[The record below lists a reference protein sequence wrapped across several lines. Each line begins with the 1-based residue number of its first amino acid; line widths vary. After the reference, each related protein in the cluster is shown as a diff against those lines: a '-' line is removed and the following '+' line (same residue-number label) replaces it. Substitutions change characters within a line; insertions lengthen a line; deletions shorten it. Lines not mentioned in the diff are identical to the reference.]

1 MGPEHTRA
9 TAGIP
14 GVPDRAG
21 GRQGLCY
28 APRVPIRLARSL
40 LRETTGLFLLGVA
53 AVSLLLSIDLLS
65 VLARFL
71 IEQQA
76 GPDTILRLLVS
87 KIPWF
92 LHLALPVAAVFAVL
106 VTGGRMAR
114 DSELKAAQAG
124 GIPPRALL
132 VPLVGWGLLVS
143 GLALVNN
150 GMIEPRAEA
159 GYQRIIDEFLYG
171 RPPAASERDVS
182 YLLDGTIFHAARVRA
197 VPGDSERADLDG
209 ILVREPDGTLLTA
222 NRGSWDSTRRTWRL
236 EAGWRA
242 VPGAD
247 PSRHAGTVLSFPLD
261 ADPAQTLAR
270 EGTLPLTELHE
281 RIGERVEA
289 GADARPLRFDL
300 HRRLADAASAA
311 VFTLAAGA
319 VALRVR
325 GRAAGVAWTIA
336 LVAGFWAAWTL
347 SGALF
352 DRGVLGPL
360 TAAWAT
366 PAAVVAV
373 ALVTAAR
380 SDAT

>member
-1 MGPEHTRA
+1 MAPTQRGEAR
-9 TAGIP
+9 
-14 GVPDRAG
+14 GVRAG
-21 GRQGLCY
+21 GAKPLCY

-76 GPDTILRLLVS
+76 GPATVARLLAV
-87 KIPWF
+87 KVPWF
-92 LHLALPVAAVFAVL
+92 LHLSLPVAAVFAVL

-132 VPLVGWGLLVS
+132 VPLVLWGLAIS
-143 GLALVNN
+143 ALATVNN

-159 GYQRIIDEFLYG
+159 DYQRIIDEFLYG

-182 YLLDGTIFHAARVRA
+182 YLLDGTIFHAARLRA
-197 VPGDSERADLDG
+197 VRGDPDSAELDG
-209 ILVREPDGTLLTA
+209 VLVRLTDGTLLTA
-222 NRGSWDSTRRTWRL
+222 TRGTWDAVRRTWRL
-236 EAGWRA
+236 QAGWRLA
-242 VPGAD
+242 PGRD
-247 PSRHAGTVLSFPLD
+247 PARHAGTVLAFPLD
-261 ADPAQTLAR
+261 ADPQDTLAR
-270 EGTLPLTELHE
+270 EGTLSLGELRE
-281 RIGERVEA
+281 RISERTRA
-289 GADARPLRFDL
+289 GADASGFRFDF
-300 HRRLADAASAA
+300 HRRLADAAGAA

-319 VALRVR
+319 VAMRVR
-325 GRAAGVAWTIA
+325 GRATGVAWTIA
-336 LVAGFWAAWTL
+336 LVAVFWAAWTL
-347 SGALF
+347 SGTMF

-366 PAAVVAV
+366 PGLVAAV
-373 ALVTAAR
+373 ALGTAVW